1 VTPLRSGQ
9 KVKDIVHCLKKR
21 PKFNKKIINVKLL
34 MGTKDNHS
42 KQNQE
47 MVILKNAVENTNEA
61 FVTIDENHTV
71 LFFNKAAE
79 KIFGYSRKEVIGRD
93 LNVIMSPSCSRNHRQ
108 AVTRYVK
115 TRIPGRIGHE
125 TEMLASRRNGTAFP
139 ASISFSVTEV
149 NGRLFFTGIVRD
161 MTEKQVLQE
170 QIMRSE
176 RMAALGQLAAEITH
190 EIKNPLMLI
199 GGFAQQLSRVIDD
212 KKNLEKVN
220 IITDEVTRL
229 EKLLTDLREFHLP
242 KTIASEK
249 VDLKELLQEIYFMV
263 KDDCEKKN
271 IRTELK
277 IDDKAILVT
286 GDRNRL
292 KQVFLNLLANSMDSM
307 EHGGSL
313 SIKTVLSGDHVEITV
328 TDEGCG
334 IPEQDKEKIFSPFFT
349 TKKHGTGLGLCIS
362 KRIIEEHADGSLSV
376 KSKEGK
382 GTSFTISLPVYHETT
397 SEAARME

>member
-1 VTPLRSGQ
+1 
-9 KVKDIVHCLKKR
+9 
-21 PKFNKKIINVKLL
+21 
-34 MGTKDNHS
+34 MGAKGNHS

-47 MVILKNAVENTNEA
+47 MVILQSAVENTNEA

-93 LNVIMSPSCSRNHRQ
+93 LNVIMSPSCSKNHRQ

-125 TEMLASRRNGTAFP
+125 TEMVASRRNGDTFP

-149 NGRLFFTGIVRD
+149 NGKLFFTGIIRD
-161 MTEKQVLQE
+161 MTEKKALQE

-176 RMAALGQLAAEITH
+176 RMAALGKLAAEITH

-212 KKNLEKVN
+212 KKNLKKVN
-220 IITDEVTRL
+220 IITDEVKRL
-229 EKLLTDLREFHLP
+229 ERLLADLREFHLP

-263 KDDCEKKN
+263 KDDCERKN

-277 IDDKAILVT
+277 IDDKALLVT
-286 GDRNRL
+286 GDRYSL
-292 KQVFLNLLANSMDSM
+292 KQVFLNLFKNSMDAM
-307 EHGGSL
+307 EHGGVL
-313 SIKTVLSGDHVEITV
+313 SIQTSLINDQVEITV
-328 TDEGCG
+328 ADEGCG

-349 TKKHGTGLGLCIS
+349 TKKNGTGLGLCIS
-362 KRIIEEHADGSLSV
+362 KRIIEEHVDGSLSM
-376 KSKEGK
+376 KSKKGK
-382 GTSFTISLPVYHETT
+382 GTSFKVSLPVYHEIP
-397 SEAARME
+397 SEKARME

>member
-1 VTPLRSGQ
+1 
-9 KVKDIVHCLKKR
+9 
-21 PKFNKKIINVKLL
+21 

-79 KIFGYSRKEVIGRD
+79 EIFGYSRKEVIGRD
-93 LNVIMSPSCSRNHRQ
+93 LNVIMSPSCSKNHRQ

-125 TEMLASRRNGTAFP
+125 TEMLASRKNGDTFP

-161 MTEKQVLQE
+161 MTEKQALQE
-170 QIMRSE
+170 QIIRSE
-176 RMAALGQLAAEITH
+176 RLSALGQLAAEVTH

-199 GGFAQQLSRVIDD
+199 GGFAQQLIRVIDD
-212 KKNLEKVN
+212 EKHLQKLNV
-220 IITDEVTRL
+220 ITDEVKRL

-249 VDLKELLQEIYFMV
+249 VYLKELLQEIYFML
-263 KDDCEKKN
+263 KNDCEKKN

-277 IDDKAILVT
+277 IDDKALLVT
-286 GDRNRL
+286 GDRSRL
-292 KQVFLNLLANSMDSM
+292 KQVFLNLFKNSMDAM
-307 EHGGSL
+307 EHGGVL
-313 SIKTVLSGDHVEITV
+313 SIHTGLTGDKVEITV
-328 TDEGCG
+328 ADEGCG
-334 IPEQDKEKIFSPFFT
+334 ISEQDKEKIFSPFFT

-362 KRIIEEHADGSLSV
+362 KRIIEEHAGSSLTM

-382 GTSFTISLPVYHETT
+382 GTSFKISLPVYQET
-397 SEAARME
+397 SKGSNKN